1 LSEQDM
7 TPYRAPADEELA
19 QKGIEAVFLGSF
31 YEWDPVTVAQ
41 EAGAHGFLADEG
53 GPRTGLYDFAD
64 IDDDFISLHHWL
76 KWHKFGFTRTF
87 DNLSLEIRNGRL
99 TREQAVQLVRERGDE
114 TPEADIDSFC
124 AYAGCTREWFMG
136 VAEGF
141 RDTDVWSRAADGTWY
156 IEGFL
161 VDDWDWSAA

>member
-1 LSEQDM
+1 M
-7 TPYRAPADEELA
+7 TPYRAPSDEELA

-41 EAGAHGFLADEG
+41 EATEHGFRADTG

-99 TREQAVQLVRERGDE
+99 TREQAVQAVRERGDE
-114 TPEADIDSFC
+114 TPNADIDAFC
-124 AYAGCTREWFMG
+124 EYAGCTRGWFMG
-136 VAEGF
+136 VAERF
-141 RDTDVWSRAADGTWY
+141 RDTDVWSRADDGTWY